1 MARKE
6 SPKSTTP
13 KKRGRF
19 RQLAQIRE
27 VYTAAHGVD
36 PVIGWWMALAA
47 AGTLVVMVAI
57 GLLVGN
63 WVYFLI
69 LSVPLAALAASVVLS
84 FRAKRAAYKSIEG
97 KPGAAGAAL
106 SSLRK
111 GWYFEQQPVAAEAGR
126 AGDIG
131 SAAMVFRATG
141 RPGVVL
147 VAEGPPARAIR
158 LAEAER
164 KKISRIAG
172 ASVPVTVLRIGEG
185 GGDDEVSVRKVTN
198 KIQRMKPVLTKEEV
212 AAVNKRLKAMGGM
225 RPPLPAGIDP
235 NRVRMDR
242 KSMRGR

>member
-6 SPKSTTP
+6 FAKSTAP
-13 KKRGRF
+13 KKPGRF

-27 VYTAAHGVD
+27 VFTAARGVD
-36 PVIGWWMALAA
+36 PMIGWWMALAA
-47 AGTLVVMVAI
+47 LGTVVVMVAI
-57 GLLVGN
+57 GLIVGN

-69 LSVPLAALAASVVLS
+69 LAIPLAALAASIVLS

-126 AGDIG
+126 AGDMA

-147 VAEGPPARAIR
+147 VAEGPPARATK

-172 ASVPVTVLRIGEG
+172 AGVPVTVLRIGEG
-185 GGDDEVSVRKVTN
+185 GGDDEVSVRKVAS

-225 RPPLPAGIDP
+225 RPPLPAGVDP

>member
-6 SPKSTTP
+6 SAKSASP
-13 KKRGRF
+13 KKAGRF
-19 RQLAQIRE
+19 RQIAQIRE
-27 VYTAAHGVD
+27 VFTAARGVD
-36 PVIGWWMALAA
+36 PRIGWWMALAA
-47 AGTLVVMVAI
+47 LGTIAAMGAI
-57 GLLVGN
+57 GLLVN
-63 WVYFLI
+63 MPVYFLI
-69 LSVPLAALAASVVLS
+69 LGVPLAALAASMVLS
-84 FRAKRAAYKSIEG
+84 IRAKRAAYKSIEG

-126 AGDIG
+126 AGDMS

-147 VAEGPPARAIR
+147 VAEGPPVRATK

-185 GGDDEVSVRKVTN
+185 GADDEVSVRKVAS
-198 KIQRMKPVLTKEEV
+198 KLQRMKPVLTKEEV

-242 KSMRGR
+242 KAMRGR